1 MISTIAVF
9 FGGGFGAL
17 VRYFISKFFSQ
28 YYKGDLPVGT
38 LFSNLISCLV
48 VGVFLAFLSESKYL
62 NQNTKLFIIVGF
74 CGGLSTFSTFSL
86 ETIELLKSGSYYWAI
101 VNVALSILLCFGLLF
116 FFYRKICL
124 LYTSPSPRDRSL
136 SRMPS
141 SA

>member
-28 YYKGDLPVGT
+28 YYQGDLPLST

-48 VGVFLAFLSESKYL
+48 VGLFLAFLSESKYL

-86 ETIELLKSGSYYWAI
+86 ETIELLKSGNYYWAI
-101 VNVALSILLCFGLLF
+101 VNVALSILLCFGLLL
-116 FFYRKICL
+116 FFYKKIV
-124 LYTSPSPRDRSL
+124 
-136 SRMPS
+136 
-141 SA
+141 

>member
-17 VRYFISKFFSQ
+17 VRYFISKFLSQ

-38 LFSNLISCLV
+38 LFSNLISCLI
-48 VGVFLAFLSESKYL
+48 VGIFLAILSESKYL

-86 ETIELLKSGSYYWAI
+86 ETIDLLKSGSYYWAFI
-101 VNVALSILLCFGLLF
+101 NVALSIFLCFGLLL
-116 FFYRKICL
+116 FFYKKII
-124 LYTSPSPRDRSL
+124 
-136 SRMPS
+136 
-141 SA
+141 

>member
-38 LFSNLISCLV
+38 LFSNLMSCLV

-86 ETIELLKSGSYYWAI
+86 ETIELLKSGSYYWAYCQCC
-101 VNVALSILLCFGLLF
+101 LKYFPLF
-116 FFYRKICL
+116 WSFIFFL
-124 LYTSPSPRDRSL
+124 
-136 SRMPS
+136 
-141 SA
+141 